1 MFKIFFAIGKIMVD
15 VIVQIFTA
23 HFINLM
29 RASWNLAE
37 DAVAHTKQ
45 DMADKIV
52 SSETID
58 EELDIFANALGL
70 FKNSWKEVFETE
82 AKSMLSHIMV
92 SLAMFL
98 TKNKDN
104 PDYVKDI
111 AKSVNIK
118 SAKKRLS
125 ARSRRPR

>member
-1 MFKIFFAIGKIMVD
+1 VFKIFFAIGKIMVD